1 MVHRGTLSSVAMSSS
16 GEAGPGVAAA
26 PLTGETTLV
35 SDDSPTLGAATPMS
49 RLGAI
54 LDLEQIELN
63 VFRGVSPTEP
73 QMRVFGGQV
82 AAQAL
87 VAAITTV
94 PAKTVHS
101 LHAYFLRS
109 GDPSRPIVYE
119 VDRIRDGRSY
129 ATRRVVGIQH
139 GKAIFNL
146 QASFHV
152 QEDGYEHQMPMPPDV
167 TPPESV
173 PLSETL
179 DPEQLEDFL
188 WKVRPIIVRAAQP
201 SSPYRRLVWFR
212 ANGDLPDDLTIHQC
226 VAAYASD
233 LTLLSATLL
242 AHDYPD
248 VRPGFMASLDHAM
261 WFHRPFRADEWL
273 LYEQISPSASNGRGL
288 AVGQIY
294 TAEGRLAMTVVQEGA
309 IRPPKEGPDVD

>member
-1 MVHRGTLSSVAMSSS
+1 MEGQASEEAQTALGKGT
-16 GEAGPGVAAA
+16 P
-26 PLTGETTLV
+26 
-35 SDDSPTLGAATPMS
+35 DDVEATPMA

-87 VAAITTV
+87 VASIRTV
-94 PAKTVHS
+94 PDKVVHS

-109 GDPSRPIVYE
+109 GDPQRPIVYE

-152 QEDGYEHQMPMPPDV
+152 PDEEGYEHQMPMPADATEPDL
-167 TPPESV
+167 V
-173 PLSETL
+173 PLTKTW
-179 DPEQLEDFL
+179 DPEQLENFL
-188 WKVRPIIVRAAQP
+188 WKVRPIMVRAAAP

-212 ANGDLPDDLTIHQC
+212 ANGTLPDDLTLHRC

-233 LTLLSATLL
+233 LTLLGTTLL
-242 AHDYPD
+242 AHGYPD
-248 VRPGFMASLDHAM
+248 ERPGFMASLDHAM

-273 LYEQISPSASNGRGL
+273 LYEQTSPSATHGRGL
-288 AVGQIY
+288 AMGQIY
-294 TAEGRLAMTVVQEGA
+294 TAEGRLAMSVVQEGA
-309 IRPPKEGPDVD
+309 IRPARP

>member
-1 MVHRGTLSSVAMSSS
+1 MEGRAAEQAIVARGDGA
-16 GEAGPGVAAA
+16 PG
-26 PLTGETTLV
+26 
-35 SDDSPTLGAATPMS
+35 GAEVTPMD

-54 LDLEQIELN
+54 LDLEQIEDN
-63 VFRGVSPTEP
+63 VFRGVSPAEP

-87 VAAITTV
+87 VASIRTV
-94 PAKTVHS
+94 PDKVVHS
-101 LHAYFLRS
+101 LHAYFLRP
-109 GDPSRPIVYE
+109 GDPQRPIVYE

-152 QEDGYEHQMPMPPDV
+152 QDEEGYEHQMPLPADV
-167 TPPESV
+167 TEPDLV
-173 PLSETL
+173 PQTEAG
-179 DPEQLEDFL
+179 DPGQLENFL
-188 WKVRPIIVRAAQP
+188 WKVRPIMVRAAAP

-212 ANGDLPDDLTIHQC
+212 ANGTLPDDLTLHQC

-233 LTLLSATLL
+233 LTLLGATLL
-242 AHDYPD
+242 AHGFPD
-248 VRPGFMASLDHAM
+248 ERPGFMASLDHAM

-273 LYEQISPSASNGRGL
+273 LYEQTSPSATHGRGL
-288 AVGQIY
+288 AMGQIY
-294 TAEGRLAMTVVQEGA
+294 TVDGRLAMSVVQEGA
-309 IRPPKEGPDVD
+309 IRPAAP